1 LTEYVLKAQL
11 FIKELNTM
19 KQNFTNNTPI
29 TISPG
34 EPNVI
39 NSSIEVSAMDGPIRD
54 LNVTIDID
62 HSWTAD
68 LEITLISPGGQRV
81 LLVTGQGAA
90 GDHFRETTFDDAA
103 TVPIEG
109 AMAPFNNTFRPKESL
124 AQFNDLDANGTW
136 VLKISD
142 QALADGGSL
151 NHWSISIETCCYQF
165 SNRIPVRIP
174 DGPPSTV
181 SSSID
186 ISDLAGLIIDNIKVT
201 VNIDHTWDEDLSISL
216 IGPTGYRVILA
227 DLEGGNS
234 DGFID
239 TLFDDDA
246 VLAITEGSA
255 PFTGPFRPEGK
266 LSDMQNSLVNGIW
279 TLEVTDNATQDGGW
293 LNSWSLDIKT
303 RNATLPATSDFNIA
317 VRFTGGLTANQR
329 AVFELAAARWAE
341 IIIGDLPSV
350 EVNGE
355 IIDDVLIEAEGTAID
370 GRGSILGQAGPT
382 HLRPGTILPARGIMS
397 FDTADLAA
405 MEADNTLV
413 DVITHEMAHVLG
425 IGTIWSRLGLLDGA
439 GSINPTFIGSQAMQE
454 YGDLTGTGIS
464 TAVPVANTGGP
475 GTRDGHWRE
484 LVFGNELMSGFIKG
498 PMNPISRVSIA
509 AFEDMGYQVNYNAA
523 EDYILPSALRLAE
536 LGVTAAHE
544 DHAGHG
550 IMFFPDQTILPE
562 SAMVDE

>member
-1 LTEYVLKAQL
+1 ML
-11 FIKELNTM
+11 
-19 KQNFTNNTPI
+19 
-29 TISPG
+29 
-34 EPNVI
+34 
-39 NSSIEVSAMDGPIRD
+39 VS
-54 LNVTIDID
+54 
-62 HSWTAD
+62 
-68 LEITLISPGGQRV
+68 
-81 LLVTGQGAA
+81 GQGGS
-90 GDHFRETTFDDAA
+90 GDHFRETTFDDAS

-109 AMAPFNNTFRPKESL
+109 AIAPFNKTYRPRESL
-124 AQFNDLDANGTW
+124 ALFNGLDANGTW
-136 VLKISD
+136 VLMVSD
-142 QALADGGSL
+142 QAADDGGTL
-151 NHWSISIETCCYQF
+151 NHWSISIETCCYMF

-186 ISDLAGLIIDNIKVT
+186 VSGLAGLIIDNIKVT
-201 VNIDHTWDEDLSISL
+201 VNIDHSWDEDLTISL
-216 IGPTGYRVILA
+216 ISPSGNKVILA
-227 DLEGGNS
+227 ELEGGNS

-239 TLFDDDA
+239 TVFDDDA
-246 VLAITEGSA
+246 GLSITEGSA
-255 PFTGPFRPEGK
+255 PFTGPYRPEGQ
-266 LSDMQNSLVNGIW
+266 LSDMHNAVVNGIW
-279 TLEVTDNATQDGGW
+279 TLEVIDNAAQDGGW

-303 RNATLPATSDFNIA
+303 RNATLPATSDFNIV

-341 IIIGDLPSV
+341 IITGDLPSV

-355 IIDDVLIEAEGTAID
+355 IIDDVLIEAEGSAID

-382 HLRPGTILPARGIMS
+382 HLRPGSILPARGIMS

-439 GSINPTFIGSQAMQE
+439 GTINPTFNGPGAMQE
-454 YGDLTGTGIS
+454 YGNLTGTGVP

-498 PMNPISRVSIA
+498 PLNPISRMSIA

-523 EDYILPSALRLAE
+523 DEYMLPSSLRLAE
-536 LGVTAAHE
+536 LGVTVAHE